1 MIEYCFRSLKNITYK
16 KRYKKR
22 YKNIKE
28 LKNDINILINDGYLE
43 RQLIKLYKETLE
55 NYLYY
60 INDYKS
66 INLN

>member
-16 KRYKKR
+16 KKYR
-22 YKNIKE
+22 NINE
-28 LKNDINILINDGYLE
+28 LKNDINILINDDYLE
-43 RQLIKLYKETLE
+43 RQLIKLFKETLE

-60 INDYKS
+60 INEYKF

>member
-16 KRYKKR
+16 KNYR
-22 YKNIKE
+22 NINE

-43 RQLIKLYKETLE
+43 RQLIKLFKETLE
-55 NYLYY
+55 NYLSY
-60 INDYKS
+60 INEYKF